1 MGYVVWCFH
10 ATVHTLSAQWMDI
23 ERMDLVAQ
31 FAFSLLFIG
40 WWLYCCSVHIR
51 FIYLYICVLD
61 TTILYLFNVHHQLF
75 CAVFYFSPLLCC
87 YGAMRE
93 AHQNHNTHHPSGHS
107 KAWLPAKLFQMWN
120 CSTTQKF
127 ISLVFVGWF
136 DWPAAHITHTKS
148 KMPCWM
154 WFVFVFFYFF
164 IVFCVCCYYTGCAR
178 WTTIHLPIPIFSIES
193 THHPHVC
200 VCELALLSGAW
211 LKFHYDICDERWHRS
226 FNSSTKPINSKSIE
240 SGVIILKIDF
250 ISMQCICWGHEQQS
264 SNLIREYY
272 FILHV
277 YTNNMMAY
285 KQNLLWECY
294 RKIWTMRMRRL
305 YFDGLYLIN
314 FSLIILSMTAF
325 NNFER
330 LSPRK
335 CMHLIRGRFW

>member
-164 IVFCVCCYYTGCAR
+164 IVFCVCCYYTGTMNNNSFTDTDFQHRIDTSSARVCMRACTTIRSMAEISLRYMR
-178 WTTIHLPIPIFSIES
+178 WTMAPVIQL
-193 THHPHVC
+193 
-200 VCELALLSGAW
+200 
-211 LKFHYDICDERWHRS
+211 
-226 FNSSTKPINSKSIE
+226 FNKA
-240 SGVIILKIDF
+240 D
-250 ISMQCICWGHEQQS
+250 Q
-264 SNLIREYY
+264 
-272 FILHV
+272 
-277 YTNNMMAY
+277 
-285 KQNLLWECY
+285 
-294 RKIWTMRMRRL
+294 
-305 YFDGLYLIN
+305 
-314 FSLIILSMTAF
+314 
-325 NNFER
+325 
-330 LSPRK
+330 
-335 CMHLIRGRFW
+335 

>member
-1 MGYVVWCFH
+1 MFIINCF
-10 ATVHTLSAQWMDI
+10 VP
-23 ERMDLVAQ
+23 
-31 FAFSLLFIG
+31 F
-40 WWLYCCSVHIR
+40 
-51 FIYLYICVLD
+51 
-61 TTILYLFNVHHQLF
+61 
-75 CAVFYFSPLLCC
+75 
-87 YGAMRE
+87 
-93 AHQNHNTHHPSGHS
+93 
-107 KAWLPAKLFQMWN
+107 
-120 CSTTQKF
+120 F
-127 ISLVFVGWF
+127 ISLLCY
-136 DWPAAHITHTKS
+136 AATVRCAKHTKTITHIIHLGTRKRDCQRNYS
-148 KMPCWM
+148 RCEIVVQRKNLFLSCLLADSIGLLHTSHIRNQKCRVECDL
-154 WFVFVFFYFF
+154 FLFSSFFLLYFAF
-164 IVFCVCCYYTGCAR
+164 AVTIPAR

-335 CMHLIRGRFW
+335 CMHLIRGRFWY